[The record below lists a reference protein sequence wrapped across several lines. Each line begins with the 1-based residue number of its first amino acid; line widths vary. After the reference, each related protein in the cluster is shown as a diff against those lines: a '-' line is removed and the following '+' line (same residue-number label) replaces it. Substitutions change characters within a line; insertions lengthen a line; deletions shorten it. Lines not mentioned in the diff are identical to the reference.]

1 MKDILLKR
9 NDLKKRS
16 VGLRTIK
23 FDEEMKDKDVERIIN
38 EQHKIYNKW
47 KFFDGMVKVLN
58 NKKEQ

>member
-1 MKDILLKR
+1 MKDLLLKR

-23 FDEEMKDKDVERIIN
+23 FDDELKDKDVERILN
-38 EQHKIYNKW
+38 EQHKVYKKW
-47 KFFDGMVKVLN
+47 KFYDGMAKVLN

>member
-23 FDEEMKDKDVERIIN
+23 FDEEMKDKDVERILN
-38 EQHKIYNKW
+38 EQHKVYNKW
-47 KFFDGMVKVLN
+47 KFYDGMAKVLN
-58 NKKEQ
+58 NKKEH